1 MLDFTLGCYPCDFTL
16 GCYPCNL
23 CFNDNPDSNLN
34 LDLNN
39 DPAVLGFILDNAGS
53 DALLSSYDSA
63 ALDMTFDNAR
73 TDLLEVDMD
82 EGVNA
87 SPTPK
92 LFTVRRVLQ
101 GNSPEY
107 FKNPRVTSTSFKDF
121 KIITTKL

>member
-1 MLDFTLGCYPCDFTL
+1 MPDFTLCWCPCDFTL

-23 CFNDNPDSNLN
+23 CFSNNPDPNLN

-39 DPAVLGFILDNAGS
+39 DPAVLGFILDNA
-53 DALLSSYDSA
+53 
-63 ALDMTFDNAR
+63 R
-73 TDLLEVDMD
+73 PDLLEVDLD

-87 SPTPK
+87 SPTPT

-101 GNSPEY
+101 GQSPEC
-107 FKNPRVTSTSFKDF
+107 FKNTRVTPTSFEDF